1 MPKIQPPPPGRKKSE
16 VSGVVMILSAIGLT
30 FALASAVIMFM
41 PEKHAPAQELTAQPA
56 KIIDFTG
63 QLRYGRDKST
73 GLCFANIRTVDADRR
88 LWRTFAYIPCAAL
101 ERLKP

>member
-1 MPKIQPPPPGRKKSE
+1 MPKPQPPPLGGKKSE
-16 VSGVVMILSAIGLT
+16 VSGLVMLISATGLT
-30 FALASAVIMFM
+30 IALASAVVIFM
-41 PEKHAPAQELTAQPA
+41 PEKRAPAQELTAQPA